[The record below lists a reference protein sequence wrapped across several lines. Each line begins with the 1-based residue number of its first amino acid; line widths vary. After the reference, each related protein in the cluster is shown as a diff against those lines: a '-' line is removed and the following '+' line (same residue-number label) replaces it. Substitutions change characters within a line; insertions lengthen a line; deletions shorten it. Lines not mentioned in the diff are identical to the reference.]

1 MRDFNTKSSTLRSAF
16 FSTHRLPVAAESRSA
31 LGTAPPKC
39 CCGVGGCGSGAPA
52 AEGSSFS
59 AELLRRKS
67 EDIGKESERAR
78 EREGGELALKRE
90 RSVVKS
96 DDSRG
101 VFFFC
106 RPCFPTLAHH
116 LFRPLLSFARGS
128 QNESALSLT
137 HARANR
143 PLCAPFDRG
152 ERNRINEKERLAT
165 FRPSIAMPPRS
176 LPPPLPLLFLLLL
189 SASTLASA
197 GGNFTWSLCSPEPPF
212 QAGVFNVTLTPPQP
226 VAGQTAILAV
236 SASTDA
242 VPAVGASKDDFGFA
256 SASVSFHGLPIY
268 SLSRPLCA
276 VAAAATSASEDGGE
290 GGDSSSCPFSG
301 PYELSWEQDFPA
313 LTPAGRY
320 RLRLRAREAQ
330 PGGKQLSPSPS
341 SRRGGSYGAAGPEIL
356 CIDVAF
362 NVVRPASS

>member
-1 MRDFNTKSSTLRSAF
+1 M
-16 FSTHRLPVAAESRSA
+16 
-31 LGTAPPKC
+31 PPKC

-176 LPPPLPLLFLLLL
+176 LPPPLPLLFLLL

-330 PGGKQLSPSPS
+330 PGGKQLSQSPS